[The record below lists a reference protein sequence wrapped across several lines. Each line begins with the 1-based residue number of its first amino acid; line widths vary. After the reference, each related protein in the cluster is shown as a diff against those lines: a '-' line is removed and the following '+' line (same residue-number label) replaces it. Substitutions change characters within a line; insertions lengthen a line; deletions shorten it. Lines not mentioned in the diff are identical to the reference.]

1 MDDIVALGA
10 IAQNNNIGLHVD
22 CCLGSFIVPFLEKA
36 GFPTK
41 LFDFR
46 VQGVTAISCDAHKV
60 RRFSHLSSWGCCLQ
74 FFAVRI
80 CTQGDYDAMRPP
92 VRMDIEWMSQGSS
105 IIMYRSAELRQ
116 YQYFISPE
124 WAGES
129 AGSRRWT
136 AAHIDIG
143 GVYASPGAAGSR

>member
-46 VQGVTAISCDAHKV
+46 VKGVTAISCDAHKV
-60 RRFSHLSSWGCCLQ
+60 RRSSSLFVRSCYLQ
-74 FFAVRI
+74 TLAVRI
-80 CTQGDYDAMRPP
+80 CAQGEYDVMRPP
-92 VRMDIEWMSQGSS
+92 VRLDIE
-105 IIMYRSAELRQ
+105 
-116 YQYFISPE
+116 
-124 WAGES
+124 
-129 AGSRRWT
+129 
-136 AAHIDIG
+136 
-143 GVYASPGAAGSR
+143 

>member
-60 RRFSHLSSWGCCLQ
+60 RRFPYLSSWGCCLQ
-74 FFAVRI
+74 FL
-80 CTQGDYDAMRPP
+80 
-92 VRMDIEWMSQGSS
+92 
-105 IIMYRSAELRQ
+105 RSTDLHPR
-116 YQYFISPE
+116 
-124 WAGES
+124 
-129 AGSRRWT
+129 
-136 AAHIDIG
+136 
-143 GVYASPGAAGSR
+143 